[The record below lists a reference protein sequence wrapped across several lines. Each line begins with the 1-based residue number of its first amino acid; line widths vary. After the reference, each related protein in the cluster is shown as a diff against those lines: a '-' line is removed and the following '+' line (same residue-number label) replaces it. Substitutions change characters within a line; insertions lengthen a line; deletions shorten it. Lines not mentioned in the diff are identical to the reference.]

1 MAHLWWF
8 GVWGFGVG
16 VLYWVFGVEVFSWW
30 GLGPVVWGLLG
41 FLVWGSLYKHERI
54 TLGKKMVPPGLA
66 GVMIW
71 YYYKI
76 ISYSHTFPIQHYIIW
91 YPTIPIP
98 CHHFPG
104 IVSLRYYVI
113 LSYQLS
119 LLFLLSVRLSFKW
132 VHASFNSSNQQGY
145 QASWYC
151 LPHHK
156 SIGVLNI
163 DKNIMSTF
171 EYLWYRTDHY
181 SEWGCNVPKMRL
193 QNTKNEAQNT

>member
-1 MAHLWWF
+1 MTHTDKLF
-8 GVWGFGVG
+8 NHV
-16 VLYWVFGVEVFSWW
+16 SQ
-30 GLGPVVWGLLG
+30 P
-41 FLVWGSLYKHERI
+41 
-54 TLGKKMVPPGLA
+54 TPGLA
-66 GVMIW
+66 GWMIW
-71 YYYKI
+71 YYYTI

-113 LSYQLS
+113 LSYQLT

-151 LPHHK
+151 LPHYK
-156 SIGVLNI
+156 SIGVLNVE
-163 DKNIMSTF
+163 KNACQCLLLKC
-171 EYLWYRTDHY
+171 LWFWTDHY
-181 SEWGCNVPKMRL
+181 SKWGCHVHRMRL
-193 QNTKNEAQNT
+193 LKRPETHILCNLHIGRTVL